1 MSCPEHQ
8 ALLDRI
14 REQEPTDEDLIRYAE
29 EVPACPT
36 CRRALS
42 VQLGVHPAVLDH
54 GGRRDLAGWVSASW
68 LRRLRSALSPPR
80 RSWRTG
86 ALLASAAAA
95 LMWVWVPGDTPPVR
109 TTAWAPATET
119 EPVSVAL
126 VRPSSPAP
134 EVPAAPGVAP
144 AAEPTPPPPRAD
156 DWPAPPPQ
164 DLRDQTSK
172 GAALASGLPEL
183 SLGEATDATVGTQ
196 LPLSVVTHR
205 PETLSVCV
213 EGAEQGIIWRGAV
226 PSGTT
231 RLTLAGRAVDF
242 QLAQA
247 GSYRFALALGTDGCA
262 QPLQVLPIQV
272 RP

>member
-1 MSCPEHQ
+1 VSCPEHQ

-29 EVPACPT
+29 EVPACPS

-68 LRRLRSALSPPR
+68 LRRLRSDLSPPR

-86 ALLASAAAA
+86 ALLVSAAAA
-95 LMWVWVPGDTPPVR
+95 LMWVWVPGDAPPVR
-109 TTAWAPATET
+109 TTAWAPATEA

-126 VRPSSPAP
+126 VRPAPAP
-134 EVPAAPGVAP
+134 AVPVAQGVAP
-144 AAEPTPPPPRAD
+144 DVEPAPPPRRDD

-183 SLGEATDATVGTQ
+183 SLGDDVDATVGTR

-226 PSGTT
+226 PSGAT

-242 QLAQA
+242 QLAQP
-247 GSYRFALALGTDGCA
+247 GSYRFVLALGTEGCA
-262 QPLQVLPIQV
+262 QPLRVLPV
-272 RP
+272 TVSP